1 MTELT
6 APSAPADAWLIE
18 RANGKKDAVLSL
30 PTDDMAEGDKAHAL
44 VKRDRLQEVAPSAP
58 LPEPKEWN
66 KADHH
71 ASCRPSD
78 SRLVWQCGQCGHV
91 AAADDIDARLQ
102 EEIATAQALREHIAK
117 QDEVF
122 TAKLTEI
129 NAASC
134 DYEERTEAA
143 LAAAER
149 RLQDEIAKREGA
161 ERDYEACRELLS
173 VHNLGG
179 MTDYNDGPMKRALA
193 AESRAAALQKE
204 LYGAHRLLRQAF
216 KHLPPTAVGLLH
228 EIDAAL
234 SKESPDE

>member
-1 MTELT
+1 MSTEL
-6 APSAPADAWLIE
+6 PPMPRFVSDEHDARYEFSVPRTTYEDL
-18 RANGKKDAVLSL
+18 
-30 PTDDMAEGDKAHAL
+30 
-44 VKRDRLQEVAPSAP
+44 RDEYVDLR
-58 LPEPKEWN
+58 
-66 KADHH
+66 
-71 ASCRPSD
+71 
-78 SRLVWQCGQCGHV
+78 
-91 AAADDIDARLQ
+91 ARLQ

-204 LYGAHRLLRQAF
+204 LE
-216 KHLPPTAVGLLH
+216 AVRKDAAMFRSIANSEVVVTRMEGGFIVRRANESGLDSKSWHAGKTLA
-228 EIDAAL
+228 EAIDAAL
-234 SKESPDE
+234 SKESK

>member
-6 APSAPADAWLIE
+6 APSAP
-18 RANGKKDAVLSL
+18 
-30 PTDDMAEGDKAHAL
+30 
-44 VKRDRLQEVAPSAP
+44 
-58 LPEPKEWN
+58 LPEDWN

-78 SRLVWQCGQCGHV
+78 SSLVWQCGQCGHV
-91 AAADDIDARLQ
+91 AAADDIDARLRNQ
-102 EEIATAQALREHIAK
+102 AAQITGRHQYVG
-117 QDEVF
+117 QDYEF
-122 TAKLTEI
+122 RIERLTER
-129 NAASC
+129 A
-134 DYEERTEAA
+134 E
-143 LAAAER
+143 AAER

-204 LYGAHRLLRQAF
+204 LE
-216 KHLPPTAVGLLH
+216 AVRKDAAMFRSIANSEVVVTRMEGGFIVRRANESGLDSKSWHAGKTLA
-228 EIDAAL
+228 EAIDAAL
-234 SKESPDE
+234 SKESPNE